1 MLVSSWSDLV
11 EKFPELEKKIEE
23 PHVAALREYLESGGI
38 IRVEE
43 RNKRLVLTYPSRRM
57 IEERIKELRRE
68 RDFYAA
74 QLAKLRRLCRELSP
88 IRLAFDTLFIKHQM
102 KMLADRKYREAF
114 SKLGFTWEH
123 FLDPKT
129 RKIIKAFMENP
140 DYRARVLDAIEN
152 SPVYRKRKFGT
163 PITEIK
169 KSTVRTV
176 VSKKI
181 EAVRKKIAKIDR
193 QIVILTLLKRWT

>member
-1 MLVSSWSDLV
+1 MLISSWSDLV
-11 EKFPELEKKIEE
+11 AKFPELEKRADE

-38 IRVEE
+38 IRLEE
-43 RNKRLVLTYPSRRM
+43 PNKKFVLTYPSKRM

-74 QLAKLRRLCRELSP
+74 ELAKLKRLHREFSP
-88 IRLAFDTLFIKHQM
+88 IRLAFDPLYIRHQM
-102 KMLADRKYREAF
+102 KMLVDRGYREAF

-123 FLDPKT
+123 FMDPKT

-140 DYRARVLDAIEN
+140 EYRARVLEALEK
-152 SPVYRKRKFGT
+152 SPVYKKRKFGT
-163 PITEIK
+163 PIMEIK
-169 KSTVRTV
+169 KSTVRSV
-176 VSKKI
+176 VSRKM
-181 EAVRKKIAKIDR
+181 EVVQKKIAKIDR